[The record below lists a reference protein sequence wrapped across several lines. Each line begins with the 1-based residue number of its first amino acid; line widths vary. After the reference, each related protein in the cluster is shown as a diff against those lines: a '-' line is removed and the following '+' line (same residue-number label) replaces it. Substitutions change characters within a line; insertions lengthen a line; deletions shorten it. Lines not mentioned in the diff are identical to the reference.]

1 MTGVIAGTILLLC
14 LAGCS
19 KQLGTESGS
28 AGDGAVKQVGI
39 ELGSEGARAGELAGS
54 SEEALEPGTEKV
66 WRCTR
71 IAQLFPTGAIE
82 DEVLRRFYDDKGNL
96 IKEESY
102 SEKQELTAVT
112 NYGGFLE
119 DGNPTWRKKEFY
131 QNQKLIQT
139 SHTEYLYEDG
149 TLKETYETTKNT
161 DGLIN
166 QTLRYKMDEFGNF
179 CGVEMYYNDELL
191 YSHDYHLEYVYDEEE
206 RLIRINE
213 YGDDGEV
220 EFYRELE
227 YDENGNVSKEITCE
241 VNGKLSYM
249 ALHFYD
255 ENGNLSRMDWYDE
268 NGVLYEKVVYKYEQ
282 FVIKK

>member
-1 MTGVIAGTILLLC
+1 MAGVIAGTILLLC

-19 KQLGTESGS
+19 KQPGTESGS
-28 AGDGAVKQVGI
+28 AGDGAVKQVGT

-54 SEEALEPGTEKV
+54 SEEVPEPGTEKV

-71 IAQLFPTGAIE
+71 IAQFFPTSAIE
-82 DEVLRRFYDDKGNL
+82 DEVLRRFYDDRGNL
-96 IKEESY
+96 IKEECY

-119 DGNPTWRKKEFY
+119 DGNPTWREKEFY

-191 YSHDYHLEYVYDEEE
+191 YSYDYHLEY
-206 RLIRINE
+206 
-213 YGDDGEV
+213 
-220 EFYRELE
+220 E
-227 YDENGNVSKEITCE
+227 YD
-241 VNGKLSYM
+241 
-249 ALHFYD
+249 
-255 ENGNLSRMDWYDE
+255 
-268 NGVLYEKVVYKYEQ
+268 
-282 FVIKK
+282 